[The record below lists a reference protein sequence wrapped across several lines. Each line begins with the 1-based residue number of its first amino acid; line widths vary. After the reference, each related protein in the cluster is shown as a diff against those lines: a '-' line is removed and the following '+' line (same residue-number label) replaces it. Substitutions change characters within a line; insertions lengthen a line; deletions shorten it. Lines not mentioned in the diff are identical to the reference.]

1 VKLKFI
7 WKSSFRRV
15 IMGKVVEFPTTEK
28 ATSTLLSRLESEAE
42 HLEELYVSLEELHG
56 TLHET
61 ELEAD
66 RREKMFNTMMNDY
79 AKLVGA
85 ENIPHVLLQY
95 CSNAKISANADRL
108 EYILELDSGEQYSLD
123 FLGEDDED

>member
-1 VKLKFI
+1 
-7 WKSSFRRV
+7 
-15 IMGKVVEFPTTEK
+15 MGRVVEFPTIEK
-28 ATSTLLSRLESEAE
+28 ATSTLLARLDSEAE
-42 HLEELYVSLEELHG
+42 VLEELYVQLEELHG

-66 RREKMFNTMMNDY
+66 KREKAYNVMMNDY

-95 CSNAKISANADRL
+95 CSNAKINVDADKL
-108 EYILELDSGEQYSLD
+108 EYVLELDSGEQYSLD
-123 FLGEDDED
+123 FLGDDNED